1 MVLLSRQPAH
11 PGRAGGNTLVSAQAL
26 TDDSKL
32 ASCLARGEK
41 LANASSL
48 VGDQDD
54 FHAWRN
60 QRNEWI
66 ATVTASLIAVGKS
79 DEAED
84 FRREATVRQPFSHW
98 HFALD
103 AEVNAVCAA
112 LYELRRRLG

>member
-1 MVLLSRQPAH
+1 L
-11 PGRAGGNTLVSAQAL
+11 AL
-26 TDDSKL
+26 H
-32 ASCLARGEK
+32 LARGEK

-54 FHAWRN
+54 FHAWRH

-66 ATVTASLIAVGKS
+66 ATVSASLIEADMS

-84 FRREATVRQPFSHW
+84 FRREATVRQPFSQW

-103 AEVNAVCAA
+103 AEVNAVCGAIHD
-112 LYELRRRLG
+112 LRRSLS